1 MQTRGGR
8 SSCSQMTGWGSRV
21 LQSRLDCKDVSAES
35 TYSTSKA
42 SERRREWVRLR
53 TPRPR
58 GASVLSVVL
67 KNRSA
72 KPGWPRSP
80 PTAPLNLDASRR
92 PPSEELLQL
101 CLLRPEHR
109 SLAASTRSSPKATLW
124 CEGLGP
130 ETRGLH
136 LCFHQSVGTARSHL
150 RLKADDRA
158 RSCGGS
164 DSCWETSLGPNTP
177 QLRSE
182 DRVSESRV

>member
-1 MQTRGGR
+1 MCLRRAPTPPLKRL
-8 SSCSQMTGWGSRV
+8 SCAGNGWGCGHPDPAELRCCPWSEEPLRET
-21 LQSRLDCKDVSAES
+21 RLAQEP
-35 TYSTSKA
+35 A
-42 SERRREWVRLR
+42 
-53 TPRPR
+53 
-58 GASVLSVVL
+58 
-67 KNRSA
+67 
-72 KPGWPRSP
+72 
-80 PTAPLNLDASRR
+80 TAPLNLDASRR

-109 SLAASTRSSPKATLW
+109 SLAASTRSSPEATLW